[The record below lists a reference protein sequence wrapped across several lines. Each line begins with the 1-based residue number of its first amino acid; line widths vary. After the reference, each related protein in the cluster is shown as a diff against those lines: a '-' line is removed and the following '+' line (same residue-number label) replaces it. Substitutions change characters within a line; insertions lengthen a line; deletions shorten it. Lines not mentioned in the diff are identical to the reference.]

1 MYESPISLLVSDM
14 EHQIRDE
21 QERCI
26 LEAVQRVGVTVDKE
40 ELIKALQYDR
50 RQYESGYRAA
60 LLKFRDRLL
69 GMVDAIAKELDDN
82 A

>member
-1 MYESPISLLVSDM
+1 MYESPINLLVSNI

-21 QERCI
+21 QERCV

-40 ELIKALQYDR
+40 ELEKALQYDR
-50 RQYESGYRAA
+50 RQYENGYRDA
-60 LLKFRDRLL
+60 LRSVWQRMDTLIHEIGDE
-69 GMVDAIAKELDDN
+69 MNN

>member
-1 MYESPISLLVSDM
+1 MYESPISLLVSNM

-26 LEAVQRVGVTVDKE
+26 LEAVQRVGVAVDKE

-69 GMVDAIAKELDDN
+69 GMVDDIAKELADN

>member
-26 LEAVQRVGVTVDKE
+26 LEAVQRVGVTVDRE
-40 ELIKALQYDR
+40 ELEKALAYDR
-50 RQYESGYRAA
+50 RQYENGYRAA
-60 LLKFRDRLL
+60 LRKFHDRLL
-69 GMVDAIAKELDDN
+69 EMMDAIAEEEE

>member
-1 MYESPISLLVSDM
+1 MYESPISLIVSDM

-40 ELIKALQYDR
+40 GLVKALQYDR

-69 GMVDAIAKELDDN
+69 GMVDDIAKELDDN

>member
-1 MYESPISLLVSDM
+1 MYESPVGLLVSNM
-14 EHQIRDE
+14 ERQIRDE

-69 GMVDAIAKELDDN
+69 GMVDDIAKELDDN